1 MGNEEGKP
9 QKKPYERPTATKLT
23 REQAKL
29 KLMGYAMM
37 GDKQAKELLDILFQQ
52 ENPQT
57 EKRPYER
64 PTATELT
71 REQAKL
77 KLMGQAIMGSKE
89 AKDLLDMFFENK
101 KQNQNGTEQ
110 KKSA

>member
-1 MGNEEGKP
+1 MANEESKP
-9 QKKPYERPTATKLT
+9 PKKPYEKPTATELT

-37 GDKQAKELLDILFQQ
+37 GDEQAKELLDILFQQ
-52 ENPQT
+52 ENLQR
-57 EKRPYER
+57 EKQPYER

-77 KLMGQAIMGSKE
+77 KLMGHAMMGSKQ
-89 AKDLLDMFFENK
+89 AKELLDMFFDNK
-101 KQNQNGTEQ
+101 KQSKTESEH